1 MTDLYFNHEDLIL
14 NDNKNGGGFSVHN
27 IMEKL
32 GMSPIMT
39 INTDFKIG
47 GKNEDRNT
55 DNVSDLF
62 KNLAVPSWATMHHM
76 QKGGYE
82 DKSDSD
88 NNDSDNSDSDIDED
102 LHEKLLSLVK
112 YDENDKNDEN
122 NKNNNK
128 KGGKNKIKSKK
139 SKNNKKKERK
149 NITKKNRLHH

>member
-47 GKNEDRNT
+47 GRNEDRNTDRNT

-112 YDENDKNDEN
+112 YDENDKND
-122 NKNNNK
+122 NK